1 MTHWLGELF
10 VALSLVVSSGAEAA
24 TTCTTWLA
32 TGFVTSA
39 IFPTQREAAQY
50 VLNHLANS
58 YLYPSPDFTFTLTG
72 CDGIN
77 ICTYGWTINVNGN
90 VITGTGRLSSTC
102 IPQYVAPRILTLSGG
117 NKVEPSNG
125 SLRNTLP
132 FIVTVINPNT
142 NQPPTNPV
150 AVHISLKVD
159 DPKSGGHDHGDS
171 TRPRGGIA
179 NVRTCASD
187 SECWSDQTINGAV
200 VFNFNAPEASG
211 TYTITATCDG
221 CTNNPQTARVDV
233 KVSDLWPI
241 PESVYY
247 ALTEDGS
254 SRVIGDNGNHSGN
267 HYLTSAASMSLWR
280 LARGFYE
287 YQVQNGVVIP
297 TLLHLND
304 ASLKWGGKFD
314 ARGTWT
320 GYHYTHD
327 RGNVI
332 DIRANTAAGYIPEEY
347 FVDFENMAAEIDA
360 DAQLHCSENRDP
372 ALDNCAGDE
381 NRHYHVILN

>member
-1 MTHWLGELF
+1 MYHM
-10 VALSLVVSSGAEAA
+10 VVRWI
-24 TTCTTWLA
+24 CDKRH
-32 TGFVTSA
+32 
-39 IFPTQREAAQY
+39 FPHPERGCPIY
-50 VLNHLANS
+50 IGPLANT
-58 YLYPSPDFTFTLTG
+58 YPFSPDYVFTLTG
-72 CDGIN
+72 CDGISF
-77 ICTYGWTINVNGN
+77 CTFAWRTINTYGN
-90 VITGTGRLSSTC
+90 VITGTWGFSSVC

-125 SLRNTLP
+125 SLIKTLP

-142 NQPPTNPV
+142 NQPLTSPV
-150 AVHISLKVD
+150 NVYISLKVE
-159 DPKSGGHDHGDS
+159 DPQSGGHDHGNS

-179 NVRTCASD
+179 DVRTCASSD
-187 SECWSDQTINGAV
+187 ECWSNQTINGAV

-221 CTNNPQTARVDV
+221 CTKYATKTVDV

-241 PESVYY
+241 PGSVYY

-314 ARGTWT
+314 VRGSWT
-320 GYHYTHD
+320 GYHYKHD

-347 FVDFENMAAEIDA
+347 FADFEDMAAEIHA
-360 DAQLHCSENRDP
+360 EAQLHCSETRDP
-372 ALDNCAGDE
+372 TLDKCTGDE